1 MITVKSRYRVV
12 IIGGGV
18 IGTATAFYLAKHGIS
33 NVAVLEKDYLS
44 SGSTGRC
51 GGGIRQQWSERM
63 NVRLAIRSVEH
74 FKRFDSEVGFD
85 IEYNQGGYLLLACTD
100 EEVLSFEKNT
110 SMQQEE
116 GLDVELLSRE
126 ETARIFPFMNLTD
139 VKAAAYCPS
148 DGHANPHLTTFA
160 YARAA
165 QRMGAD
171 ILIHT
176 SAKRILTENGRITG
190 ILTDRGEIEAEV
202 VVNAAG
208 GYSHEVGRMA
218 GIDLPTESYKHQ
230 IFVTEPLE
238 HFMDPLVISFEK
250 NFYIRQTK
258 SGNFIMGQGDKA
270 ELPGHDITPTWRFL
284 REMTGKMPG
293 FFPFLS
299 DIRILRH
306 WAGLYNMSPDALPI
320 IDRSCEI
327 EDFYCAIGFS
337 GHGFMLAPAVG
348 EAIAEWIA
356 YGEPRSVDISYL
368 SMDRFEQGYS
378 REKNVV

>member
-1 MITVKSRYRVV
+1 MTVKNRYRVV

-18 IGTATAFYLAKHGIS
+18 IGTATAFYLAKSGIR

-63 NVRLAIRSVEH
+63 NVRLAMRSVDH
-74 FKRFDSEVGFD
+74 FKRFESEVGFD
-85 IEYNQGGYLLLACTD
+85 IEYFQGGYLLLAYTE
-100 EEVLSFEKNT
+100 EEVSLFAKNT
-110 SMQQEE
+110 KMQQEE
-116 GLDVELLSRE
+116 GLDVVLLSRE
-126 ETARIFPFMNLTD
+126 ETAKIFPFMNLTN

-165 QRMGAD
+165 QRMGVD
-171 ILIHT
+171 ILTHT
-176 SAKRILTENGRITG
+176 SVKRILTENGRITG
-190 ILTDRGEIEAEV
+190 VLTDRGEIEAEV

-218 GIDLPTESYKHQ
+218 GIDLPTESYRHQ

-258 SGNFIMGQGDKA
+258 SGNFIMGQGDRT

-284 REMTGKMPG
+284 REMTGKMPV

-299 DIRILRH
+299 DMRILRH

-327 EDFYCAIGFS
+327 ENFYCAIGFS

-348 EAIAEWIA
+348 EAVAEWIV
-356 YGEPRSVDISYL
+356 YGEPRSVDL
-368 SMDRFEQGYS
+368 SNLSLNRFKQGFT

>member
-1 MITVKSRYRVV
+1 MIAVKSRYRVV

-18 IGTATAFYLAKHGIS
+18 IGTATAFYLAKSGIR
-33 NVAVLEKDYLS
+33 NVAVLEKNYLS

-85 IEYNQGGYLLLACTD
+85 IEYNQGGYLLLAYTD
-100 EEVLSFEKNT
+100 EEVLSFNKNT
-110 SMQQEE
+110 SMQKEE

-126 ETARIFPFMNLTD
+126 ETSKKFPFINLTD

-148 DGHANPHLTTFA
+148 DCHANPHLTTFA

-165 QRMGAD
+165 QRMGVD
-171 ILIHT
+171 ILTHT
-176 SAKRILTENGRITG
+176 SAKRILTEKGRVTG
-190 ILTDRGEIEAEV
+190 VLTDRGEIESEI

-208 GYSHEVGRMA
+208 GYSQEVGEMA

-230 IFVTEPLE
+230 ILVTEPLE

-270 ELPGHDITPTWRFL
+270 ELPGHDVTPTWRFL
-284 REMTGKMPG
+284 REMTGKMPE

-299 DIRILRH
+299 DMRVLRH
-306 WAGLYNMSPDALPI
+306 WAGLYNMSPDGLPI

-327 EDFYCAIGFS
+327 EAFYCAIGFS

-348 EAIAEWIA
+348 EAVAEWIT
-356 YGEPRSVDISYL
+356 YGEPRSVDISNL
-368 SMDRFEQGYS
+368 SMNRFEQGFS

>member
-1 MITVKSRYRVV
+1 MKNRYRVV

-18 IGTATAFYLAKHGIS
+18 IGTATAFYLAKSGIR

-63 NVRLAIRSVEH
+63 NVRLAMRSVDH
-74 FKRFDSEVGFD
+74 FKRFESEVGFD
-85 IEYNQGGYLLLACTD
+85 IEYFQGGYLLLAYTE
-100 EEVLSFEKNT
+100 EEVSLFEKNT
-110 SMQQEE
+110 KMQQEE
-116 GLDVELLSRE
+116 GLNVVLLSRE
-126 ETARIFPFMNLTD
+126 ETAKIFPFINLTN
-139 VKAAAYCPS
+139 VEAAAYCPS

-160 YARAA
+160 YAWAA
-165 QRMGAD
+165 KRMGVD
-171 ILIHT
+171 ILTHT
-176 SAKRILTENGRITG
+176 SVKRILTENGRITG
-190 ILTDRGEIEAEV
+190 VLTDRGEIEAEV

-218 GIDLPTESYKHQ
+218 GIDLPTESYRHQ

-258 SGNFIMGQGDKA
+258 SGNFIMGQGDRT

-284 REMTGKMPG
+284 REMTGKMPV

-299 DIRILRH
+299 DMRILRH

-327 EDFYCAIGFS
+327 ENFYCAIGFS

-348 EAIAEWIA
+348 EAVAEWIV
-356 YGEPRSVDISYL
+356 YGEPRSVDISNL
-368 SMDRFEQGYS
+368 SLNRFKQGFT

>member
-1 MITVKSRYRVV
+1 MTVKSRYRVV

-74 FKRFDSEVGFD
+74 FKKFDSEVGFD

-100 EEVLSFEKNT
+100 EEVFSFEKNT

-171 ILIHT
+171 ILTHT

-270 ELPGHDITPTWRFL
+270 ELPGYDITPTWRFL

-327 EDFYCAIGFS
+327 ENFYCAIGFS

>member
-1 MITVKSRYRVV
+1 MMTVKNRYRVV

-18 IGTATAFYLAKHGIS
+18 IGTAIAFFLAKSGIR

-85 IEYNQGGYLLLACTD
+85 IEYNQGGYLLLAYTD
-100 EEVLSFEKNT
+100 EEVLSFNKST
-110 SMQQEE
+110 SIQQEE
-116 GLDVELLSRE
+116 GLDVVLLSRE
-126 ETARIFPFMNLTD
+126 ETARIFPFINLTN

-165 QRMGAD
+165 QRMGVD
-171 ILIHT
+171 ILTHT

-190 ILTDRGEIEAEV
+190 VLTDRGEIEAEV

-238 HFMDPLVISFEK
+238 HFMDPLVISFEN
-250 NFYIRQTK
+250 NFYIRQTE
-258 SGNFIMGQGDKA
+258 SGNFIMGQGDKE
-270 ELPGHDITPTWRFL
+270 ELPGHDITPTWKFL
-284 REMTGKMPG
+284 REMTGKMQE

-327 EDFYCAIGFS
+327 EDFYFAIGFS

-348 EAIAEWIA
+348 EAVAEWIV
-356 YGEPRSVDISYL
+356 YGEPKSVDISNL
-368 SMDRFEQGYS
+368 SLNRFEQGFT

>member
-1 MITVKSRYRVV
+1 MKNRYRVV

-18 IGTATAFYLAKHGIS
+18 IGTATAFYLAKSGIR

-63 NVRLAIRSVEH
+63 NVRLAMRSVDH
-74 FKRFDSEVGFD
+74 FKRFESEVGFD
-85 IEYNQGGYLLLACTD
+85 IEYFQGGYLLLAYTE
-100 EEVLSFEKNT
+100 EEVSLFEKNT
-110 SMQQEE
+110 KMQQEE
-116 GLDVELLSRE
+116 GLNVVLLSRE
-126 ETARIFPFMNLTD
+126 ETAKIFPFINLTN
-139 VKAAAYCPS
+139 VEAAAYCPS

-165 QRMGAD
+165 QRMGVD
-171 ILIHT
+171 ILTHT
-176 SAKRILTENGRITG
+176 SVKRILTENGRITG
-190 ILTDRGEIEAEV
+190 VLTDRGEIEAEV

-218 GIDLPTESYKHQ
+218 GIDLPTESYRHQ

-258 SGNFIMGQGDKA
+258 SGNFIMGQGDRT

-284 REMTGKMPG
+284 REMTGKMPV

-299 DIRILRH
+299 DMRILRH

-327 EDFYCAIGFS
+327 ENFYCAIGFS

-348 EAIAEWIA
+348 EAVAEWIV
-356 YGEPRSVDISYL
+356 YGEPRSVDISNL
-368 SMDRFEQGYS
+368 SLNRFKQGFT

>member
-1 MITVKSRYRVV
+1 MTVKNRYRVV

-18 IGTATAFYLAKHGIS
+18 IGTAIAFFLAKSGIR

-74 FKRFDSEVGFD
+74 FKRFESEVGFE
-85 IEYNQGGYLLLACTD
+85 IEYNQGGYLLLAYTD
-100 EEVLSFEKNT
+100 EEVLSFNKNT

-116 GLDVELLSRE
+116 GLDVVLLSRD
-126 ETARIFPFMNLTD
+126 ETSRIFPFINLTN

-165 QRMGAD
+165 QRMGVD
-171 ILIHT
+171 ILTHT
-176 SAKRILTENGRITG
+176 SAERILTENGRIAG
-190 ILTDRGEIEAEV
+190 VLTDRGEIEAEV

-250 NFYIRQTK
+250 NFYIRQTE

-284 REMTGKMPG
+284 RELTGKMQE

-299 DIRILRH
+299 DVRILRH

-320 IDRSCEI
+320 IDRSREI
-327 EDFYCAIGFS
+327 ENFYCAVGFS

-348 EAIAEWIA
+348 EAVAEWIV
-356 YGEPRSVDISYL
+356 YGEPKTVDISNL
-368 SMDRFEQGYS
+368 TLNRFEQGFT

>member
-1 MITVKSRYRVV
+1 MTVKNRYRVV

-18 IGTATAFYLAKHGIS
+18 IGTATAFYLAKSGIR

-63 NVRLAIRSVEH
+63 NVRLAMRSVDH
-74 FKRFDSEVGFD
+74 FKRFESEVGFD
-85 IEYNQGGYLLLACTD
+85 IEYFQGGYLLLAYTE
-100 EEVLSFEKNT
+100 EEVSLFEKNT
-110 SMQQEE
+110 KMQQEE
-116 GLDVELLSRE
+116 GLNVVLLSRE
-126 ETARIFPFMNLTD
+126 ETAKIFPFINLTN
-139 VKAAAYCPS
+139 VEAAAYCPS

-165 QRMGAD
+165 QRMGVD
-171 ILIHT
+171 ILTHT
-176 SAKRILTENGRITG
+176 SVKRILTQNGRITG
-190 ILTDRGEIEAEV
+190 VLTDRGEIEAEV

-218 GIDLPTESYKHQ
+218 GIDLPTESYRHQ

-258 SGNFIMGQGDKA
+258 SGNFIMGQGDRT

-284 REMTGKMPG
+284 REMTGKMPV

-299 DIRILRH
+299 DMRILRH

-327 EDFYCAIGFS
+327 ENFYCAIGFS

-348 EAIAEWIA
+348 EAVAEWIV
-356 YGEPRSVDISYL
+356 YGEPRSVDISNL
-368 SMDRFEQGYS
+368 SLNRFKQGFT